1 MEYLRAFLRD
11 RSDFSFAFLDS
22 RRLTRRTAERVILRR
37 RVAIYVMGWY
47 IYYVYLIIYLP
58 IYNLRLFEMGAGQS
72 SSSGASSS
80 SRHRSRS
87 RSRSRGRRHHHHGN
101 RGHWSASSPK
111 SVGDRS
117 AVLKKCGRRC
127 FLGPGKSF
135 PVCARLGSTSG
146 AGTCKIDRH
155 GVQAAYSRAREWA
168 AITARKKRTSA
179 NAREHRKY
187 TAIARRA
194 KSLLSRI
201 KK

>member
-1 MEYLRAFLRD
+1 ME
-11 RSDFSFAFLDS
+11 
-22 RRLTRRTAERVILRR
+22 
-37 RVAIYVMGWY
+37 WN

-80 SRHRSRS
+80 RHRSRS
-87 RSRSRGRRHHHHGN
+87 RGHPHHHGS
-101 RGHWSASSPK
+101 RGHWSASAPK
-111 SVGDRS
+111 TVGERS

-135 PVCARLGSTSG
+135 PVCARLGSASGG

-155 GVQAAYSRAREWA
+155 GVQAAYSRASEWA
-168 AITARKKRTSA
+168 AITARKKGSSG
-179 NAREHRKY
+179 NARQHRKY
-187 TAIARRA
+187 TAIAKRA
-194 KSLLSRI
+194 KSLLSRM

>member
-1 MEYLRAFLRD
+1 
-11 RSDFSFAFLDS
+11 
-22 RRLTRRTAERVILRR
+22 
-37 RVAIYVMGWY
+37 
-47 IYYVYLIIYLP
+47 
-58 IYNLRLFEMGAGQS
+58 MGAGQS

-80 SRHRSRS
+80 SRHRSQSRS
-87 RSRSRGRRHHHHGN
+87 RSRSRHAHRHHHGN
-101 RGHWSASSPK
+101 RGHWSASAPK
-111 SVGDRS
+111 SVGERS

-135 PVCARLGSTSG
+135 PICARLGSAGG

-168 AITARKKRTSA
+168 AITARKKRTPA
-179 NAREHRKY
+179 NARAHRKY
-187 TAIARRA
+187 TSIANRA

>member
-1 MEYLRAFLRD
+1 
-11 RSDFSFAFLDS
+11 
-22 RRLTRRTAERVILRR
+22 
-37 RVAIYVMGWY
+37 
-47 IYYVYLIIYLP
+47 
-58 IYNLRLFEMGAGQS
+58 MGAEQSSSSSSSS
-72 SSSGASSS
+72 SSSGASSSS

-87 RSRSRGRRHHHHGN
+87 RAHHGHRG
-101 RGHWSASSPK
+101 RGHWSASAPK
-111 SVGDRS
+111 SVGDRA

-135 PVCARLGSTSG
+135 PICARLGGAAGS

-168 AITARKKRTSA
+168 SITARKKGSSSKGA
-179 NAREHRKY
+179 AAHRKY
-187 TAIARRA
+187 TSIANRA

>member
-1 MEYLRAFLRD
+1 M
-11 RSDFSFAFLDS
+11 
-22 RRLTRRTAERVILRR
+22 
-37 RVAIYVMGWY
+37 
-47 IYYVYLIIYLP
+47 YLIIYLP

-87 RSRSRGRRHHHHGN
+87 RSRGRRHHHGN
-101 RGHWSASSPK
+101 RGHWSASAPK
-111 SVGDRS
+111 SVSERS
-117 AVLKKCGRRC
+117 GVLKKCGRRC

-135 PVCARLGSTSG
+135 PVCARLGSAGGPSGG

-168 AITARKKRTSA
+168 SITARKKGSSSKGA
-179 NAREHRKY
+179 AAHRKY
-187 TAIARRA
+187 TAIANRA

>member
-1 MEYLRAFLRD
+1 M
-11 RSDFSFAFLDS
+11 
-22 RRLTRRTAERVILRR
+22 
-37 RVAIYVMGWY
+37 
-47 IYYVYLIIYLP
+47 YLIIYLP
-58 IYNLRLFEMGAGQS
+58 IYNLHLFEMGAGQS

-87 RSRSRGRRHHHHGN
+87 RSRSRSRGHRHHHGT

-111 SVGDRS
+111 SVSERS

-135 PVCARLGSTSG
+135 PVCARLGSASGG

-168 AITARKKRTSA
+168 SITARKKRTSSKA
-179 NAREHRKY
+179 VAAHRKY
-187 TAIARRA
+187 TAIAKRA